1 MKTEESEQVNLGL
14 GIDAGGTRTRWAL
27 VAGDGALAGEGQVA
41 GLSAL
46 QMASAEGR
54 TALQTILANLC
65 HDALARP
72 LTLGR
77 PLRVCAGFTG
87 FGAGLGASADGV
99 GLTLQRW
106 LADPL
111 AISTDCVTL
120 RSDIE
125 IAYLD
130 SFGAGAAGQ
139 GGPGYLVYAGT
150 GSIAAWL
157 DGDGQLQRAGGR
169 GFLLDDGGGGFWIAR
184 EAMRLIWRRED
195 EAPGSWGGS
204 TLARAVFDH
213 VGGSG
218 WDDSRQFL
226 YGQQRGE
233 IGRLALAVA
242 ACADVDPEARAILQQ
257 AGFELARL
265 ALALIARHGPRPVAL
280 AGRAANLHPAI
291 VDAMRAALPSSIV
304 LRQREVHG
312 HIAAARIAA
321 GVIPR

>member
-1 MKTEESEQVNLGL
+1 VNLGL
-14 GIDAGGTRTRWAL
+14 GIDGGGTRTRWAL
-27 VAGDGALAGEGQVA
+27 VAGDGKLVGEGQVD

-54 TALQTILANLC
+54 AALQAILASLC
-65 HDALARP
+65 DAALA
-72 LTLGR
+72 LTSGR
-77 PLRVCAGFTG
+77 PLRVCAGLTG
-87 FGAGLGASADGV
+87 FGSDPGA

-111 AISTDCVTL
+111 AINTDCVTL

-130 SFGAGAAGQ
+130 SFGAGRPGQ

-195 EAPGSWGGS
+195 EAPGSWGRS
-204 TLARAVFDH
+204 PLARAVFDH

-218 WDDSRQFL
+218 WDASRQFL

-242 ACADVDPEARAILQQ
+242 ACADVDPDAFAILQQ
-257 AGFELARL
+257 AGVELARL
-265 ALALIARHGPRPVAL
+265 ALALSARHGPRPVAL

-291 VDAMRAALPSSIV
+291 VDAMRAALPPSIV

-321 GVIPR
+321 GVIPH

>member
-1 MKTEESEQVNLGL
+1 
-14 GIDAGGTRTRWAL
+14 
-27 VAGDGALAGEGQVA
+27 
-41 GLSAL
+41 
-46 QMASAEGR
+46 
-54 TALQTILANLC
+54 
-65 HDALARP
+65 
-72 LTLGR
+72 
-77 PLRVCAGFTG
+77 VCAGLTG
-87 FGAGLGASADGV
+87 FGASADAA
-99 GLTLQRW
+99 GLALQRW
-106 LADPL
+106 LAEPL
-111 AISTDCVTL
+111 AINTDCVTL

-130 SFGAGAAGQ
+130 SFGAGAASE

-157 DGDGQLQRAGGR
+157 DGEGQLHRAGGR

-195 EAPGSWGGS
+195 EAPGSWGRS
-204 TLARAVFDH
+204 PLARAVFDH

-242 ACADVDPEARAILQQ
+242 ACADVDPDARAILQQ
-257 AGFELARL
+257 AGIELARL
-265 ALALIARHGPRPVAL
+265 ALALSARHGPRPVAL

-291 VDAMRAALPSSIV
+291 FDAMRAALPSSVI

-312 HIAAARIAA
+312 HVAAARIAA
-321 GVIPR
+321 GVVPG